1 MNLSS
6 DKKNTKQEERKNET
20 YVRFRAEGIV
30 QGVGFRPF
38 LHRLAGELNI
48 RGWVRNT
55 SFGLDGELAGTGQ
68 ALDAF
73 VCRIRLSP
81 PPAAVVE
88 NVELSPCPPP
98 EDREKARQ
106 FETFTIRESRI
117 SDGFTLISPDIG
129 ICPECEAELKDKSD
143 RRYRYPFINCTNCGP
158 RYTIIESLPYDR
170 KNTVMKGF
178 AMCKKCSAEYS
189 DIRDRRY
196 HAQPDCCPECGP
208 QVFYV
213 DAGTAEAC
221 MLAGAQGFC
230 TGAGRKAFSA
240 AVREQNVFAR
250 AQGVLKEGGIL
261 AVKGIGGIHL
271 ACDAMNPEAVKR
283 LRAGKH
289 RPEKPLAVMCGTLEA
304 ARRMCRISEEEERL
318 LQSPA
323 RPIVLLAKKDKNAY
337 PELSF
342 SPRLGVMLPYTPLHL
357 LLTDQTFG
365 GPDILV
371 MTSGNLPGCPVLTG
385 NQEAVQALSRTA
397 DGFLFHNRKIQNRC
411 DDSLVSVLGARTYF
425 LRKSRGYTPS
435 PIRLPFD
442 ADGIFAMGAEQK
454 ASFALGRG
462 RLAFISPYI
471 GDLKNAE
478 TLAHYSEALDTYRR
492 LFRIRPSMYVCD
504 LHPDY
509 LSTREAEH
517 AAKESAFPILHVQHH
532 WAHMA
537 SCMTDNGVDT
547 ACFGII
553 WDGAGL
559 GTDGTVWGGEFLTGD
574 LQRFSR
580 DGSIR
585 PICLAG
591 GDQAAKEIGRIA
603 LALVRDAAGLTGFS
617 AGSPDAVRAEVL
629 TEKISTKETAPC
641 EAAPCENLLQ
651 KIPLPESECLLLNR
665 LLDSGTCPR
674 ASSIGRLFDGIC
686 ALILNRRE
694 VTYEGEG
701 AALVEALSPAETAD
715 ELPGGAD
722 SLKELSYPVIF
733 YTENGV
739 RYFDT
744 RPLITEILRA
754 MDRQQNSGETALRF
768 MATLCCMALEQ
779 CITLNPKRLP
789 VVLSGGVFQNR
800 FLLSGI
806 TALLEK
812 NGFSVY
818 THRQVSPND
827 EGISLGQ
834 LGIAQKIRLQE
845 IRMQEIR
852 TRKE

>member
-1 MNLSS
+1 
-6 DKKNTKQEERKNET
+6 
-20 YVRFRAEGIV
+20 
-30 QGVGFRPF
+30 
-38 LHRLAGELNI
+38 
-48 RGWVRNT
+48 
-55 SFGLDGELAGTGQ
+55 
-68 ALDAF
+68 
-73 VCRIRLSP
+73 
-81 PPAAVVE
+81 
-88 NVELSPCPPP
+88 
-98 EDREKARQ
+98 
-106 FETFTIRESRI
+106 
-117 SDGFTLISPDIG
+117 
-129 ICPECEAELKDKSD
+129 
-143 RRYRYPFINCTNCGP
+143 
-158 RYTIIESLPYDR
+158 
-170 KNTVMKGF
+170 
-178 AMCKKCSAEYS
+178 
-189 DIRDRRY
+189 
-196 HAQPDCCPECGP
+196 
-208 QVFYV
+208 
-213 DAGTAEAC
+213 
-221 MLAGAQGFC
+221 
-230 TGAGRKAFSA
+230 
-240 AVREQNVFAR
+240 
-250 AQGVLKEGGIL
+250 
-261 AVKGIGGIHL
+261 
-271 ACDAMNPEAVKR
+271 
-283 LRAGKH
+283 
-289 RPEKPLAVMCGTLEA
+289 
-304 ARRMCRISEEEERL
+304 
-318 LQSPA
+318 
-323 RPIVLLAKKDKNAY
+323 
-337 PELSF
+337 
-342 SPRLGVMLPYTPLHL
+342 
-357 LLTDQTFG
+357 
-365 GPDILV
+365 
-371 MTSGNLPGCPVLTG
+371 
-385 NQEAVQALSRTA
+385 
-397 DGFLFHNRKIQNRC
+397 
-411 DDSLVSVLGARTYF
+411 
-425 LRKSRGYTPS
+425 
-435 PIRLPFD
+435 
-442 ADGIFAMGAEQK
+442 MGAEQK

-537 SCMTDNGVDT
+537 SCMTDNSVDT

-553 WDGAGL
+553 WDGTGF

-603 LALVRDAAGLTGFS
+603 LALVRDAAGLTG
-617 AGSPDAVRAEVL
+617 SPAVSPGTVRAEIL
-629 TEKISTKETAPC
+629 TEKISPRETAPC
-641 EAAPCENLLQ
+641 ENPLQ
-651 KIPLPESECLLLNR
+651 KIPLPESEYLLLCR

-722 SLKELSYPVIF
+722 SLKELSYPVTF

-744 RPLITEILRA
+744 RPLITEILRD

-834 LGIAQKIRLQE
+834 LGIAQKIR
-845 IRMQEIR
+845 MQEIR